1 MESAWYVSCQAGAH
15 MLIPIVINLVRTGKY
30 RQGDETKKGVVPPDE
45 ICDSFSSFVDSL
57 LQDRHGED
65 IQTLSLRP

>member
-30 RQGDETKKGVVPPDE
+30 RQGDETKKDAVPPDE

-57 LQDRHGED
+57 LRDRHEEGV
-65 IQTLSLRP
+65 QTSPLPP